1 MFITSG
7 DAQIYTVS
15 FGNGPRTLLALGGW
29 TGSWELWAE
38 PFTILSSS
46 WRTAAYDHRGAGAT
60 VAPAGSITLDAMVG
74 DVFAVMDALGI
85 ESCVLAAEST
95 GGAVALSAA
104 LQQPE
109 RFTGLVLVDAIYYR
123 PAPQKEDLFLLG
135 LKSHYQQTLA
145 QFVDACLTERDSDAV
160 RRWGRLIVGRS
171 PQEAAIRLYEC
182 MFGVDLRP
190 QLRQITQPT
199 LILHGSA
206 DSLVPVDS
214 SGWLASQL
222 PTCHLEVL
230 DGVGHVPTITHADVV
245 AAAINRYFEGKL

>member
-7 DAQIYTVS
+7 DAQLYTVS
-15 FGNGPRTLLALGGW
+15 FGNAPRTLLALGGW

-38 PFTILSSS
+38 PFTALSSS
-46 WRTAAYDHRGAGAT
+46 WRTAAYDHRGVGAT
-60 VAPAGSITLDAMVG
+60 AAPTESITLDSMVG
-74 DVFAVMDALGI
+74 DVFTVMDALGI
-85 ESCVLAAEST
+85 ETCVLAAESA
-95 GGAVALSAA
+95 GGAVALRAA

-123 PAPQKEDLFLLG
+123 PAPQTEDPFLLG
-135 LKSHYQQTLA
+135 LRNHYQQTLA
-145 QFVDACLTERDSDAV
+145 QFVDSCLTERDSDAV

-171 PQEAAIRLYEC
+171 PQEAAIQLYEC

-206 DSLVPVDS
+206 DRLVPVDS
-214 SGWLASQL
+214 SRWLASQM
-222 PTCHLEVL
+222 PTSHLEVL
-230 DGVGHVPTITHADVV
+230 DGVGHVPTITHAGAV
-245 AAAINRYFEGKL
+245 AEAINRYFEGR